1 MQIRRAKLTDVD
13 NLAQLDYQ
21 ANLTYWQ
28 RDSYT
33 SCLDNKSNLLY
44 VLEVAARQ
52 IAGAIAV
59 SVVADEAEILQ
70 LWISQQFQRQGYGK
84 WLLKDMLQ
92 KLKLNHGVSRVFLE
106 VREGNLPAI
115 KLYEAVGFVMV
126 GRRKNYYT
134 VDRWQYDA
142 LVMLLS

>member
-1 MQIRRAKLTDVD
+1 MQIRRAKLTDLD

-28 RDSYT
+28 RDSYA
-33 SCLDNKSNLLY
+33 SCLNNKSNLLY

-70 LWISQQFQRQGYGK
+70 LWISQQFQGQGYGK

-115 KLYEAVGFVMV
+115 KLYEAVGFVMA

-134 VDRWQYDA
+134 VDRWQFDA